1 MKVILKQDVKGLGK
15 KDEIVNASDGYAK
28 NYLIPRG
35 IAVEATSGNV
45 NETVNKQKAAA
56 DKKQR
61 ELDTAK
67 EFASKLKDKTVVI
80 KAKAGENGKLFGAI
94 AGKDIAD
101 AIKNQY
107 KIEID
112 KKKIVLDDP
121 IKTLGDH
128 NVEIKIYAGVAVNV
142 NVSVVVWL

>member
-45 NETVNKQKAAA
+45 NETINKQKALA
-56 DKKQR
+56 DK
-61 ELDTAK
+61 
-67 EFASKLKDKTVVI
+67 
-80 KAKAGENGKLFGAI
+80 N
-94 AGKDIAD
+94 IAD
-101 AIKNQY
+101 AIKNQF

-121 IKTLGDH
+121 IKTAGEH
-128 NVEIKIYAGVAVNV
+128 KVEIRIYAGVVTSIIVNV
-142 NVSVVVWL
+142 VI